1 MSDNP
6 SVDLTVEVNTDELE
20 SANTQFDSINDIMSK
35 MASNIRNGAENGAE
49 ELAHNIQNLEKQ
61 YLVLN
66 GNYLTGELYNSI
78 ETEGGSLSY
87 TIGSTLDGYSPSVIE
102 YGRTDVYPQTASVL
116 HYYDAREGMEIFS
129 HHSSAYK
136 GDPYVEPS
144 AEDARQIGDKIIL
157 DSIMEMVQ

>member
-1 MSDNP
+1 MTDNP
-6 SVDLTVEVNTDELE
+6 FVELNVTVDTEALESVNTR
-20 SANTQFDSINDIMSK
+20 FDSVNMIISNLASK
-35 MASNIRNGAENGAE
+35 IVDGAEDGAE
-49 ELAHNIQNLEKQ
+49 QLAYNIQNLEKQ

-87 TIGSTLDGYSPSVIE
+87 NIGSNLDGYSPNVIE

-116 HYYDAREGMEIFS
+116 HYYDARLGKEIFS

-136 GDPYVEPS
+136 GDPYVAPS
-144 AEDARQIGDKIIL
+144 AEDARQIGDKIVL
-157 DSIMEMVQ
+157 DSIMDKVR